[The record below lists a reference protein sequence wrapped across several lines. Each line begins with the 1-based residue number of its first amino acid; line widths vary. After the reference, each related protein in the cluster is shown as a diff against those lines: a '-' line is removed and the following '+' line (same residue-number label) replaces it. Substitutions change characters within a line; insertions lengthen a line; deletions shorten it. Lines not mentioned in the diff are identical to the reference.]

1 MRKPSLSLAALA
13 LVLAGPLASVA
24 QAANLERD
32 HREQR
37 SDLYAGQTTSWQ
49 YSAQASAPAVYA
61 DNLERQNREERSD
74 LAAAQ
79 TSAAVQLADNN
90 NNAKADRG

>member
-1 MRKPSLSLAALA
+1 MRNISLSLAALA
-13 LVLAGPLASVA
+13 LVLAGSLGPVA
-24 QAANLERD
+24 NAANLERD

-37 SDLYAGQTTSWQ
+37 SDLYAGETTSGL
-49 YSAQASAPAVYA
+49 YSAQASAPAAYA

-79 TSAAVQLADNN
+79 TSVAVQLADDNS
-90 NNAKADRG
+90 NAKADRG

>member
-1 MRKPSLSLAALA
+1 MRKSSLSLAALA
-13 LVLAGPLASVA
+13 LVLAGSLASVA

-37 SDLYAGQTTSWQ
+37 ADVYAGLNAPAQ
-49 YSAQASAPAVYA
+49 AQASNPAAYA
-61 DNLERQNREERSD
+61 TNLERQNRAERSD

-79 TSAAVQLADNN
+79 TSSAVQLADNN
-90 NNAKADRG
+90 SQAKAGRG